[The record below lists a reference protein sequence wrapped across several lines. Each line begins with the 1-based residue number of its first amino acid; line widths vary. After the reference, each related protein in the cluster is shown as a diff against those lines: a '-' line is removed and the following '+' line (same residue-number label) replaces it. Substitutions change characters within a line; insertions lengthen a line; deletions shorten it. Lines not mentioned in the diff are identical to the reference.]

1 MYRKNLM
8 KVCLAGV
15 VMTTVATA
23 NIAPVFAVDDVQK
36 TVQEAVV
43 EEEKVPQ
50 LDTNL
55 IQTGKYD
62 MSGNWVSMSGN
73 DLLTNDQVIFNVKTM
88 LPEGYTYNSANI
100 LVNNQWIPADENGYV
115 VVDKTSQVTQVGM
128 WLEKDGQTLADP
140 AMAMVNYNV
149 TVDQTAPVIS
159 ELNMYTVDTN
169 GQFAD
174 FEGGVTDKDVMID
187 VVANDDVEVDYV
199 FYTSETGSTP
209 VFEKIPGT
217 DNAYRYVFAEEGIYN
232 GVISV
237 KDKAGNYTEQ
247 PVSFTVDKEAPVISE
262 LNMYTMDA
270 NGQFADFE
278 GGVTNEDVM
287 IDVVANDN
295 VEVDY
300 VFYTSETGSTP
311 VFEKIPGTDN
321 AYRYVFAEEGTYN
334 GVISVKDKAGNYT
347 EQPVSFTIDKTAPT
361 IDELHM
367 YTMNDNGTYE
377 DFTGGH
383 TSKNVMVDVVA
394 SDNVEVDYVFYTS
407 ETGSTPVFEKI
418 PGTDNAYRYIFSE
431 RGKYNGVISLKDA
444 AGNYTEKEVSFLIA

>member
-15 VMTTVATA
+15 VMASVATA
-23 NIAPVFAVDDVQK
+23 NITPVFATDGEQTV
-36 TVQEAVV
+36 VQEAVV
-43 EEEKVPQ
+43 ESAEVPQ
-50 LDTNL
+50 LDTSM

-62 MSGNWVSMSGN
+62 ASGNWVAMSGSE
-73 DLLTNDQVIFNVKTM
+73 LLTNDQVIFNVKWM
-88 LPEGYTYNSANI
+88 VPEGYAYNSASL
-100 LVNNQWIPADENGYV
+100 LVDGQWLQAEENGYV

-128 WLEKDGQTLADP
+128 WLEKDGQTLAEP
-140 AMAMVNYNV
+140 AMAAVDYKV
-149 TVDQTAPVIS
+149 TVDQT
-159 ELNMYTVDTN
+159 
-169 GQFAD
+169 
-174 FEGGVTDKDVMID
+174 
-187 VVANDDVEVDYV
+187 
-199 FYTSETGSTP
+199 
-209 VFEKIPGT
+209 
-217 DNAYRYVFAEEGIYN
+217 
-232 GVISV
+232 
-237 KDKAGNYTEQ
+237 
-247 PVSFTVDKEAPVISE
+247 APVISE

-270 NGQFADFE
+270 NGQFADFA
-278 GGVTNEDVM
+278 GGVTNQDVM

-311 VFEKIPGTDN
+311 VFEKIAGTDN
-321 AYRYVFAEEGTYN
+321 AYRYVFKEEGTYN

-347 EQPVSFTIDKTAPT
+347 EQAVSFTIDKTAPT

-367 YTMNDNGTYE
+367 YTMNDDGTYE
-377 DFTGGH
+377 DFAGGH
-383 TSKNVMVDVVA
+383 TSKDVMVDVVI
-394 SDNVEVDYVFYTS
+394 SDDVEVDYVFYTS